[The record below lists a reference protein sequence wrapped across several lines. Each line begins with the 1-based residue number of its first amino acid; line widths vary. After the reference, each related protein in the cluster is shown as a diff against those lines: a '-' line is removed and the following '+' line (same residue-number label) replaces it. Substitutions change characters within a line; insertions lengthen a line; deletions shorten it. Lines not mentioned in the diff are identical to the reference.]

1 MKKYSILFL
10 LFILSEFGN
19 MMVAQSL
26 DIHIRNIRNK
36 NGQLCLAI
44 FSDETDFKE
53 EKTCWA
59 MNCSK
64 KDIINGE
71 FHILI
76 PYKSG
81 VWGFSVLDD
90 ENSNGRMEY
99 NFLGLPREGFGF
111 SNYIHKGI
119 HRPVFN
125 DFSFVINK
133 NETKE
138 ITVQLEYF

>member
-1 MKKYSILFL
+1 MKINSILFFA
-10 LFILSEFGN
+10 FILSELGN
-19 MMVAQSL
+19 MLVAQSL
-26 DIHIRNIRNK
+26 DVYIRNIRNK

-44 FSDETDFKE
+44 FSDENHFKE

-59 MNCSK
+59 MSCSK
-64 KDIINGE
+64 KDVINGE
-71 FHILI
+71 LHIRI

-90 ENSNGRMEY
+90 ENGNGKMEY

-111 SNYIHKGI
+111 SNYILKGI

-133 NETKE
+133 NETKV
-138 ITVQLEYF
+138 ITVQLKYL